1 MNYSTFFDE
10 LKSNSQQSQTVSD
23 EGFRLFQ
30 ECHTIDDRKKRLT
43 AYVSLRLGA
52 GDEIE
57 EAILEDMKSITC
69 VVNCTGRSNAISQVS
84 LDKENLTLKDT
95 EFRFAWKYR
104 HCNRRN
110 HDDMSLVQD
119 DGPLGFAYREVFH
132 MEVEDSAGHTILIF
146 FYGKWAQV
154 MNTIMAMTTESVPN
168 GRPHLSFLNI
178 PAKCI
183 FPHDGANTRQGDC
196 PFCVCIGNSSRLRLC
211 ELGNRIRFDDFE
223 DFEVHVAFDLSRYVK
238 ITSETIDGAKQG
250 FSEVTISLQQKQP
263 EKVPDSDS
271 MCHDSTNKTSN
282 KNGKESESPLHNDR
296 VTVEKLVEAIS
307 SKRKSDEKF
316 TYCSLQELGPIFEA
330 QNRGA
335 NREKLNVYGIVIG
348 FGMPYITNRGDW
360 SMSVTLID
368 DTKSSKEAVALN
380 MFLGRDSKLPALL
393 KAGDVIRAHR
403 VKVQEFNSRIQLLGF
418 KESSYVVIRK
428 SDPYSDCNWFSD
440 DQMEM
445 SEWQV
450 ESTAKKEYTF
460 TLTDCFLSRCLW
472 KFGQYFIINNSTILE
487 EHKSTI
493 ASFDHGA
500 EGSEVNF
507 DMTALVTMVIPI
519 PATERGPMAPRGYLR
534 IWDGTGPPITDPL
547 GDNVLHNSDMVFGD
561 PSPEAIDS
569 VAQVINI
576 VNEDREE
583 EDKLELPEALCGRV
597 INLTVWEDSHWNF
610 ISDGRIGSNLSSTAA
625 VRPGQWIRLRNVSV
639 RSKRYFCSNS
649 GSGECHGCKPRASF
663 KWWNQGGIY
672 WCFCGCTQYQHEHEF
687 PNFF

>member
-1 MNYSTFFDE
+1 
-10 LKSNSQQSQTVSD
+10 
-23 EGFRLFQ
+23 
-30 ECHTIDDRKKRLT
+30 
-43 AYVSLRLGA
+43 
-52 GDEIE
+52 
-57 EAILEDMKSITC
+57 
-69 VVNCTGRSNAISQVS
+69 
-84 LDKENLTLKDT
+84 
-95 EFRFAWKYR
+95 
-104 HCNRRN
+104 
-110 HDDMSLVQD
+110 
-119 DGPLGFAYREVFH
+119 
-132 MEVEDSAGHTILIF
+132 
-146 FYGKWAQV
+146 
-154 MNTIMAMTTESVPN
+154 
-168 GRPHLSFLNI
+168 
-178 PAKCI
+178 
-183 FPHDGANTRQGDC
+183 
-196 PFCVCIGNSSRLRLC
+196 LRLC